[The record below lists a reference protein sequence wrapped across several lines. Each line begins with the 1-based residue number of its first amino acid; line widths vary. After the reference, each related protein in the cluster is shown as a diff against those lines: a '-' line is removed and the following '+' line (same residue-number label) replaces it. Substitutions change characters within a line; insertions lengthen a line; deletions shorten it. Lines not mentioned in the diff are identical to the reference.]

1 MSKLGSTFKRLGSA
15 LLLLPVYV
23 LFMWTGQFN
32 YLSVFVLSAVVSAAC
47 LYEYYQISIGKGVK
61 PFLKEGLVATV
72 VLNILVYLFAFG
84 KILGT
89 TNYVAE
95 FDARWIMAFFMV
107 FLVFIMIRQ
116 LFTREIDGGIQSLA
130 VTVFGV
136 VFISLF
142 FSHIILIRSLAN
154 GFYYLIM
161 LHAIVMINDTF
172 AYFGGSLFG
181 RHKTGLAVSPNK
193 SWEGFFSGVLF
204 SIIASLVFN
213 EFYHTFFDVTL
224 FSTGEAAVAGVIFSI
239 AGDIGDLIESAIKRD
254 GKVKDSGTII
264 PGHGGMWDVFDA
276 LIFSMPIFYY
286 YLKLRGVQ

>member
-1 MSKLGSTFKRLGSA
+1 MSKLGSTLKRLGSA

-23 LFMWTGQFN
+23 LFMWSGHFN
-32 YLSVFVLSAVVSAAC
+32 YLSIAVLSTVVSAAC
-47 LYEYYQISIGKGVK
+47 LYEYYQITMGKGIK
-61 PFLKEGLVATV
+61 PFLKEGLAAAV
-72 VLNILVYLFAFG
+72 VINIIVYLFAFG

-95 FDARWIMAFFMV
+95 FDARWILLIVAL
-107 FLVFIMIRQ
+107 FLMFIMVRQ
-116 LFTREIDGGIQSLA
+116 IFTRQIEGGIESLS

-136 VFISLF
+136 VYIAVF

-204 SIIASLVFN
+204 SIIASVVFN
-213 EFYHTFFDVTL
+213 EFYHTFYDVTL
-224 FSTGEAAVAGVIFSI
+224 FTTVEAAIAGVIFGI

-254 GKVKDSGTII
+254 GKVKDSGTLI

-276 LIFSMPIFYY
+276 LIFCMPLFYY
-286 YLKLRGVQ
+286 YLKVRGVQ